1 MALGVDI
8 IRGSAE
14 DTDADTVANSLAK
27 AVKDKVDSYAN
38 DATDV
43 KTIDVWTMGRYT
55 YVMIL
60 HV

>member
-8 IRGSAE
+8 IRGDAV
-14 DTDADTVANSLAK
+14 DVQADTVTGSLAK
-27 AVKDKVDSYAN
+27 AIKDKVDSYAN

-43 KTIDVWTMGRYT
+43 IAMNSWRMGGYV